1 MTIEE
6 KDRIF
11 SSIQDIVNNNPV
23 IVVGCGASMGFGIP
37 GMWDLAETIKKDF
50 SETPPISEESQ
61 NCIKKLITKLD
72 ENVGLEDA
80 MLSLKCTEEVENRII
95 SIVWN
100 EIKPK
105 DSEVFTNIIQSH
117 RRLPLADLLTHLIY
131 NRADTEIGI
140 VTTNYDCLIEYA
152 ASQTEAYVNC
162 GCSQSHVG
170 KFIGFDHKNQFTKLK
185 DYEGCVNIY
194 KIHGSLDWFID
205 DNGKMDCYPNI
216 TSIPPQMKPCIITP
230 GTNKY
235 ERALEDPH
243 RSLISS
249 VDGLFKEAT
258 GYMCIGYGFNDKHIQ
273 PNLLKMAIDRNKRI
287 LIVTKDLTEKIKSE
301 VIAKAKNYVI
311 VYSDGAQGTKFKSS
325 SETIEI
331 VDETTEYWKL
341 EEFISIIK

>member
-1 MTIEE
+1 
-6 KDRIF
+6 
-11 SSIQDIVNNNPV
+11 
-23 IVVGCGASMGFGIP
+23 
-37 GMWDLAETIKKDF
+37 
-50 SETPPISEESQ
+50 
-61 NCIKKLITKLD
+61 
-72 ENVGLEDA
+72 

>member
-1 MTIEE
+1 MTTEE

-37 GMWDLAETIKKDF
+37 GMWDLAEAIKKDF
-50 SETPPISEESQ
+50 SETPPISKESQ
-61 NCIKKLITKLD
+61 NCIKKLIAKLD

-117 RRLPLADLLTHLIY
+117 HRLPLADLLTHLIY

-162 GCSQSHVG
+162 GCSQSHIG

-216 TSIPPQMKPCIITP
+216 TSIPLQMKPCIITP

>member
-1 MTIEE
+1 MTTEE

-37 GMWDLAETIKKDF
+37 GMWDLTEAIKKDF
-50 SETPPISEESQ
+50 SGTPPISEESQ
-61 NCIKKLITKLD
+61 NCIKKLIAKLD

>member
-1 MTIEE
+1 MTTEE

-11 SSIQDIVNNNPV
+11 SSIQNIVNNNPV

-37 GMWDLAETIKKDF
+37 GMWDLAEAIKKDF

-61 NCIKKLITKLD
+61 NCIKKLIAKLD

-117 RRLPLADLLTHLIY
+117 HRLPLADLLTHLIY
-131 NRADTEIGI
+131 NRADAEIGI

-331 VDETTEYWKL
+331 VDEKTEYWKL

>member
-1 MTIEE
+1 MTTEE

-23 IVVGCGASMGFGIP
+23 IVVGCGASMGFAIP
-37 GMWDLAETIKKDF
+37 GMWELAEAIKKDF

-61 NCIKKLITKLD
+61 NCIKKLIAKLD

>member
-1 MTIEE
+1 MTTEE

-37 GMWDLAETIKKDF
+37 GMWDLAEAIKKDF

-61 NCIKKLITKLD
+61 NCIKKLIAKLD

-235 ERALEDPH
+235 ERALEEPH

>member
-1 MTIEE
+1 MTTEE

-37 GMWDLAETIKKDF
+37 GMWDLAEAIKKDF

-61 NCIKKLITKLD
+61 NCIKKLIAKLD

-117 RRLPLADLLTHLIY
+117 HRLPLADLLTHLIY

-170 KFIGFDHKNQFTKLK
+170 KFIGFDHKNQFSKLK

-301 VIAKAKNYVI
+301 VVGKVKNYVI

-341 EEFISIIK
+341 EDFISIIK

>member
-1 MTIEE
+1 MTTEE

-37 GMWDLAETIKKDF
+37 GMWDLAEAIKKDF

-61 NCIKKLITKLD
+61 NCIKKLIAKLD

-117 RRLPLADLLTHLIY
+117 HRLPLADLLTHLIY

-170 KFIGFDHKNQFTKLK
+170 KFIGFDHKNQFSKLK

-301 VIAKAKNYVI
+301 VVAKAKNYVI
-311 VYSDGAQGTKFKSS
+311 VYSDGVQGTKFKSS

>member
-1 MTIEE
+1 MTTEE

-37 GMWDLAETIKKDF
+37 GMWDLAEAIKKDF
-50 SETPPISEESQ
+50 SETPPISKESQ
-61 NCIKKLITKLD
+61 NCIKKLIAKLD

-117 RRLPLADLLTHLIY
+117 HRLPLADLLTHLIY

-162 GCSQSHVG
+162 GCSQSHIG
-170 KFIGFDHKNQFTKLK
+170 IFIGFDHKNQFTKLK

>member
-1 MTIEE
+1 M
-6 KDRIF
+6 
-11 SSIQDIVNNNPV
+11 
-23 IVVGCGASMGFGIP
+23 
-37 GMWDLAETIKKDF
+37 
-50 SETPPISEESQ
+50 
-61 NCIKKLITKLD
+61 
-72 ENVGLEDA
+72 
-80 MLSLKCTEEVENRII
+80 
-95 SIVWN
+95 
-100 EIKPK
+100 
-105 DSEVFTNIIQSH
+105 
-117 RRLPLADLLTHLIY
+117 LTHLIY
-131 NRADTEIGI
+131 NRADAEIGI
-140 VTTNYDCLIEYA
+140 VTTNCDCLIEYA

-205 DNGKMDCYPNI
+205 DNGKMDCYPNL

-243 RSLISS
+243 RSLILS
-249 VDGLFKEAT
+249 VDGLFKAAT

-311 VYSDGAQGTKFKSS
+311 VYSDGAHGTKFKSS
-325 SETIEI
+325 SETVEM

>member
-1 MTIEE
+1 
-6 KDRIF
+6 
-11 SSIQDIVNNNPV
+11 
-23 IVVGCGASMGFGIP
+23 
-37 GMWDLAETIKKDF
+37 
-50 SETPPISEESQ
+50 
-61 NCIKKLITKLD
+61 
-72 ENVGLEDA
+72 

-117 RRLPLADLLTHLIY
+117 HRLPLADLLTHLIY

-170 KFIGFDHKNQFTKLK
+170 KFIGFDHKNQFSKLK

-216 TSIPPQMKPCIITP
+216 TYIPPQMKPCIITP

-301 VIAKAKNYVI
+301 VVAKAKNYVI

>member
-1 MTIEE
+1 MTTEE

-37 GMWDLAETIKKDF
+37 GMWDLAEAIKKDF

-61 NCIKKLITKLD
+61 NCIKKLIAKLD

-117 RRLPLADLLTHLIY
+117 HRLPLADLLTHLIY

-170 KFIGFDHKNQFTKLK
+170 KFIGFDHKNQFSKLK

-216 TSIPPQMKPCIITP
+216 TYIPPQMKPCIITP

-301 VIAKAKNYVI
+301 VVAKAKNYVI

-331 VDETTEYWKL
+331 VDETTE
-341 EEFISIIK
+341 

>member
-1 MTIEE
+1 MTTEE

-11 SSIQDIVNNNPV
+11 NYIQDIVNNNPV
-23 IVVGCGASMGFGIP
+23 IVVGCGSSMGFCIS
-37 GMWDLAETIKKDF
+37 GMSDLAEAIKKDF
-50 SETPPISEESQ
+50 SETPPISKESQ
-61 NCIKKLITKLD
+61 NCIKKLIAKLD

-117 RRLPLADLLTHLIY
+117 HRLPLADLLTHLIY

-162 GCSQSHVG
+162 GCSQSHIG

-230 GTNKY
+230 GTKKY

-287 LIVTKDLTEKIKSE
+287 LIVTKELTEKIKRE

-331 VDETTEYWKL
+331 VDEATEYWKL